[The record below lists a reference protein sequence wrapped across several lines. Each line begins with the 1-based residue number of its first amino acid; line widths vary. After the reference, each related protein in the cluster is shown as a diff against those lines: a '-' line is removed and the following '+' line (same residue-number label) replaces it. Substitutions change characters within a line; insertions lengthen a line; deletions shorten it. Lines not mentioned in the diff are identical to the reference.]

1 MFYLLGWNHPL
12 RSGLGDFMS
21 SRDLLINR
29 DLEYLGHLVCTLSAG
44 HHTGDVATV
53 IRLQL
58 KMMILIINLMLC
70 GQLHLNMFHLMKT
83 VHYKLGIQKYL
94 QLLHHRKRR
103 KLMRIYQVK

>member
-58 KMMILIINLMLC
+58 KMMIQITRYRNLSVYSLSFQNNKVC
-70 GQLHLNMFHLMKT
+70 DE
-83 VHYKLGIQKYL
+83 
-94 QLLHHRKRR
+94 
-103 KLMRIYQVK
+103 